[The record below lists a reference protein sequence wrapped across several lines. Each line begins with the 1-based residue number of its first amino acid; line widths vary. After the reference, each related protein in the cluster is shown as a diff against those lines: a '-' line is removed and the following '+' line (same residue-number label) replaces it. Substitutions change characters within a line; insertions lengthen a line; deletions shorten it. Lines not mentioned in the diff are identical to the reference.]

1 MPNDKLETA
10 LQAAI
15 TILYI
20 LKKKRGL
27 DCGSTLLVVM

>member
-20 LKKKRGL
+20 LKKKEDWIAVRL
-27 DCGSTLLVVM
+27 C